1 MKINFLTNLIRMVSL
16 IIAFPL
22 SAFAQYPDAVQ
33 VLIDGGLKVEAR
45 FDAPGGLQGYVGRK
59 DGRAVTL
66 YLMTD
71 GEHVVIGKMVDGFGQ
86 DLSAEHIR
94 TWLPAIDL
102 TQAWQQLAN
111 ATWVAEGPKDARRI
125 VYVFTDPNCGYCVEF
140 RQKASAYLNRGIQL
154 RHILVGVI
162 QPSSLAK
169 AASVV
174 SADNPLEHLAFLD
187 SQFPR
192 NWLESPDLI
201 PAGPRKKIEANNRLM
216 KTLAVP
222 ATPTVF
228 YRDKQGEVHKIV
240 GLPDDTALSNAVFRP
255 PNQGASQHLQ
265 NRQ

>member
-1 MKINFLTNLIRMVSL
+1 MVRDLLRVFSL

-59 DGRAVTL
+59 DGQAVTL

-102 TQAWQQLAN
+102 TQVWQQLAN
-111 ATWVAEGPKDARRI
+111 ATWVAEGPKNAKRI

-154 RHILVGVI
+154 RHIMVGVI

-174 SADNPLEHLAFLD
+174 SAENPVEHLAFHD

-192 NWLESPDLI
+192 DWLEAPDHI
-201 PAGPRKKIEANNRLM
+201 PDEFRRLIEANNRLM
-216 KTLAVP
+216 RTLSVS
-222 ATPTVF
+222 ATPAVF
-228 YRDKQGEVHKIV
+228 YRDKQGEVHKIL

-255 PNQGASQHLQ
+255 PN
-265 NRQ
+265 